1 MSSTVLTEIR
11 QFGLKDAS
19 LIHNQGYID
28 GKWVDAQEGGVIKVT
43 SAYAFSRRPAF
54 VLTNCR

>member
-1 MSSTVLTEIR
+1 M
-11 QFGLKDAS
+11 KDAS

-43 SAYAFSRRPAF
+43 SAYAFSL
-54 VLTNCR
+54 VQGL